1 MEKTKF
7 SNIRKKCPYCGKTYP
22 SDSKRTSCSCKD
34 HGRLFA
40 VGTYYEKKTAGEV
53 TVWEM

>member
-7 SNIRKKCPYCGKTYP
+7 SNIRKKCMYCGKVYP
-22 SDSKRTSCSCKD
+22 SDSPRKSCTCKD

-40 VGTYYEKKTAGEV
+40 VGGLYQSKKGGGSGGI
-53 TVWEM
+53 

>member
-7 SNIRKKCPYCGKTYP
+7 SGIRKKCLICGKTYP
-22 SDSKRTSCSCKD
+22 SDSKRTSCGCKD

-40 VGTYYEKKTAGEV
+40 VGTYYEKKGGGAVDT
-53 TVWEM
+53 

>member
-1 MEKTKF
+1 MEKIRF
-7 SNIRKKCPYCGKTYP
+7 SVIRKRCLICGKTYP

-40 VGTYYEKKTAGEV
+40 VGRLYQPKKFTK
-53 TVWEM
+53 